1 MPIGNR
7 LPPGTVGENGPVS
20 TEALERDLAARFGE
34 EALRRGAAREPYQHD
49 STEMQGLQ
57 GRAAAVLAPALDQV
71 EEAVAWCYERG
82 IAIVPRGGGTGFA
95 GGAVPQQGSVVL
107 SLERLDRIRRLEP
120 DLWRVEVEAG
130 VTTGRLQEAA
140 RENGLYFPVDPGA
153 AEQSQIG
160 GNIACNAGGPHS
172 FKYGVTG
179 DFVLGMEAVVAPGR
193 RLRLG
198 GPLRKDVAGYDLK
211 RLLIGSEGTLGIV
224 TAAWLRLLPA
234 PEAQI
239 PVAAVYPTAADGVAA
254 LGRVLGY
261 GLQPATLEYLDGT
274 ALAATRNAF
283 PSPLPEPAGFLVVA
297 EADGTRAAAEA
308 LATELEDALGE
319 DASLVETFAATAR
332 QRALWRW
339 RSGVSFAVAARH
351 GGKMSEDI
359 AVPFDRLGD
368 AIDLVGELA
377 QETGLETCSWGHAG
391 DGNLHATFMID
402 AHDPEHVAR
411 AARGADLLFQRT
423 LALGG
428 TVSGEHGLGLVKRA
442 QLARQLGP
450 AELALQHDLKRLFD
464 PRNLLNPGKKVDLSR
479 A

>member
-1 MPIGNR
+1 MNQA
-7 LPPGTVGENGPVS
+7 TQ
-20 TEALERDLAARFGE
+20 EALERDLAARFGE
-34 EALRRGAAREPYQHD
+34 DSLRRGGAQEPYLHD

-57 GRAAAVLAPALDQV
+57 GSAAAVLAPAGPAEV
-71 EEAVAWCYERG
+71 EEAVAWCYGRG
-82 IAIVPRGGGTGFA
+82 IAVVPRGGGTGFA
-95 GGAVPQQGSVVL
+95 GGAVPTEGSVVL
-107 SLERLDRIRRLEP
+107 SLERLDRIRRLDPEY
-120 DLWRVEVEAG
+120 WRVELEAG
-130 VTTGRLQEAA
+130 VTTGRLHETA

-153 AEQSQIG
+153 SEQSQIG

-179 DFVLGMEAVVAPGR
+179 DFVLGLEAVVAPGR
-193 RLRLG
+193 TVRLG

-224 TAAWLRLLPA
+224 TSTWLRLLPA
-234 PEAQI
+234 PEAQV
-239 PVAAVYPTAADGVAA
+239 PVAAVYRTAADGVEA

-274 ALAATRNAF
+274 ALATTGAAF
-283 PSPLPEPAGFLVVA
+283 PSPLPQQAGFLVVA
-297 EADGTRAAAEA
+297 EADGTRDAAES
-308 LATELEDALGE
+308 LARELEEVLGE
-319 DASLVETFAATAR
+319 DAVLVEAFATPAR

-339 RSGVSFAVAARH
+339 RSGVSFGVAARH

-368 AIDLVGELA
+368 AIALVDELA
-377 QETGLETCSWGHAG
+377 RETGLETCSWGHAG

-402 AHDPEHVAR
+402 AQDPEDVQR
-411 AARGADLLFQRT
+411 AARGTERLFERT

-442 QLARQLGP
+442 QLGRQFG
-450 AELALQHDLKRLFD
+450 AVELTLQRELKRLFD
-464 PRNLLNPGKKVDLSR
+464 PRNLLNPGKKVDLTD

>member
-1 MPIGNR
+1 MNQAA
-7 LPPGTVGENGPVS
+7 PGV
-20 TEALERDLAARFGE
+20 LEQELAARFGQD
-34 EALRRGAAREPYQHD
+34 ALRRGAAQEPYLHD

-57 GRAAAVLAPALDQV
+57 GRAAAVLAPAHREQV
-71 EEAVAWCYERG
+71 EDAVAWCYERG

-95 GGAVPQQGSVVL
+95 GGAVPTDGSVVL
-107 SLERLDRIRRLEP
+107 SLERLDRIRRLDPEY
-120 DLWRVEVEAG
+120 WRVEVEAG
-130 VTTGRLQEAA
+130 VTTGRLHEAA

-153 AEQSQIG
+153 AEQSQVG

-179 DFVLGMEAVVAPGR
+179 DFVLGLEAVVAPGR
-193 RLRLG
+193 TARLG

-224 TAAWLRLLPA
+224 TSAWLRLLPA

-239 PVAAVYPTAADGVAA
+239 PVAAAYPTAAAGVAA

-261 GLQPATLEYLDGT
+261 GLQPATLEYLDGN
-274 ALAATRNAF
+274 ALATTRAAF
-283 PSPLPEPAGFLVVA
+283 PSPLPEPAAFLVVA
-297 EADGTRAAAEA
+297 EADGTRTAAQV
-308 LATELEDALGE
+308 LAQELEEALGE
-319 DASLVETFAATAR
+319 DALVVESFAAPAR

-359 AVPFDRLGD
+359 AVPFDRLGE
-368 AIDLVGELA
+368 AIELIAELA
-377 QETGLETCSWGHAG
+377 RETGLETCSWGHAG

-402 AHDPEHVAR
+402 ANQPEDVRR
-411 AARGADLLFQRT
+411 AARGAERLFERT

-442 QLARQLGP
+442 QLGRQFGP
-450 AELALQHDLKRLFD
+450 TELALQRDLKRLFD
-464 PRNLLNPGKKVDLSR
+464 PRNLLNPGKKVDLSSETGMGR
-479 A
+479 